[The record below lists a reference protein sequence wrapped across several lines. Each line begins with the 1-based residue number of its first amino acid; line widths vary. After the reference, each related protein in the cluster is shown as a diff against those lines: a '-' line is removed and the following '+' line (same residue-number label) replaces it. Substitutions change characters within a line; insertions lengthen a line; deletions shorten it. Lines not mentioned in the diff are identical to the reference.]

1 MLLESGGG
9 GWISP
14 HLLDH
19 LKTLWKT
26 KKKFFDFL
34 KVHNE
39 LGKVTKFWTSK
50 PLFHGEIA
58 IWKSVGWF
66 CPSTT
71 LIGLSPPRPKISKN
85 PIAPCHNSFF
95 GGLLLFLLKYDL
107 FEHSKPLSVYDGYA
121 LFWPNLSPLKT
132 QKWLKNPIVTFPK
145 SFLWLNIIFMPLY
158 VLFKPSKSSTAFQMT
173 KMRY

>member
-1 MLLESGGG
+1 MLYLWCRSKCD
-9 GWISP
+9 
-14 HLLDH
+14 LDNF
-19 LKTLWKT
+19 TPNP
-26 KKKFFDFL
+26 F
-34 KVHNE
+34 
-39 LGKVTKFWTSK
+39 
-50 PLFHGEIA
+50 FHGEIA
-58 IWKSVGWF
+58 IWKKCGLIQ
-66 CPSTT
+66 PPPT

-145 SFLWLNIIFMPLY
+145 SFLGLNIIFMPLY